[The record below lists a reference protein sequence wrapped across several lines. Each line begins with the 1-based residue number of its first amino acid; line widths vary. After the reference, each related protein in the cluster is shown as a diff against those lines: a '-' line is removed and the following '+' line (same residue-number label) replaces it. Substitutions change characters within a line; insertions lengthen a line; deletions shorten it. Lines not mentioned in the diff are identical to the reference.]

1 MRAARLIREA
11 EITPAAI
18 LHVGAHTGEAALDYS
33 DQGIAGYHVEALPS
47 AFADL
52 EATCASLTNQTAINA
67 CVDDSA
73 GQTVTFHVATK
84 EAASSLLP
92 FGRHQ
97 ASYPNIKPRETIE
110 LTTDTIDGLVAAGTV
125 PASVD
130 FLVIDAG
137 GAEARVLEG
146 AKALLASGTVW
157 GIVAEVASEPL
168 YEGGASF
175 DSLYADVLKP
185 AGYYLKMASFNP
197 RGWTDALF
205 LKRWWPNDT
214 KTPPP
219 LAAHVSGRES
229 DLHPLLPSDRSEAIA
244 RRLAEHADD

>member
-1 MRAARLIREA
+1 MKAARLIREA
-11 EITPAAI
+11 EITPKAI
-18 LHVGAHTGEAALDYS
+18 LHVGAHTGEAARTYS
-33 DQGIAGYHVEALPS
+33 EQGIAGYHVEAHPS

-52 EATCASLTNQTAINA
+52 EAVCASLTNQTAINA
-67 CVDDSA
+67 CLDDA
-73 GQTVTFHVATK
+73 ADKTVNFYVASK

-92 FGRHQ
+92 LGRHQ
-97 ASYPNIKPRETIE
+97 VSYPNIKPLETLE
-110 LTTDTIDGLVAAGTV
+110 MTTDTVDGLIAAGTV

-175 DSLYADVLKP
+175 DSLCADVLKP

-197 RGWTDALF
+197 RGCTDAIF
-205 LKRWWPNDT
+205 LKRWWPDDA

-219 LAAHVSGRES
+219 LAAHVSGREG
-229 DLHPLLPSDRSEAIA
+229 DLHPLLPSERSQSIA
-244 RRLAEHADD
+244 RRLAEYADD